1 MHLEHFGPS
10 DEPACWMLLGYACGY
25 SSFATGMTII
35 YQEIECKACGHEHCR
50 IIGKPLEEWGNADE
64 LIQFMSPEPMEK
76 ELIALQAELF
86 ELKNQFIA
94 TVKPITNYLVLWVS
108 QHLINRSVHY

>member
-1 MHLEHFGPS
+1 MNLRAGCFWVMR
-10 DEPACWMLLGYACGY
+10 A
-25 SSFATGMTII
+25 ATVVLRRHDH
-35 YQEIECKACGHEHCR
+35 YLSRNRVKACGDEHCR
-50 IIGKPLEEWGNADE
+50 IIGKPLEEWENADE

-76 ELIALQAELF
+76 ELIALQAELLN
-86 ELKNQFIA
+86 LKNQFIA